1 MIDKEFYNRN
11 GYILLEE
18 NLLEGIDTEV
28 LDNYVNER
36 ASREGRFQDAWQG
49 CTQVRDLARHPRIL
63 EILKELYE
71 REPIPFQTLNFVVGT
86 EQRTHSDTI
95 HFSSANEQGL
105 MCGVWIALEDIG
117 LNQGPLHYWEG
128 SNLLP
133 VEDYETLGIGE
144 PIASPSWSD
153 PYTGEIYGRY
163 EQELYSRLRS
173 ADCKYKELPIK
184 KGNAF
189 IWSANLAHGGSKILE
204 RGSSRRSQVTHY
216 YFDGVV
222 PVTNMASVRSRGEF
236 YIRNPIN
243 IRTGLPMDITWDGKP
258 ITYEHVP
265 GTSRYKIR
273 VIDEI
278 EYSQERAQEY
288 LNRYADIRSSYPSP
302 EAAFKHYTM
311 FGISEGRIY

>member
-1 MIDKEFYNRN
+1 MIDIEFFNRN
-11 GYILLEE
+11 GYLLLEE
-18 NLLEGIDTEV
+18 NLLEDIDIEAV
-28 LDNYVNER
+28 DAHVNER
-36 ASREGRFQDAWQG
+36 ASKEGRFQDAWQSCKG
-49 CTQVRDLARHPRIL
+49 VRDIATHPRIL
-63 EILKELYE
+63 EILKELYG

-86 EQRTHSDTI
+86 EQKTHSDTI
-95 HFSSANEQGL
+95 HFSSVNRQDL
-105 MCGVWIALEDIG
+105 MCGVWIALEDIT
-117 LNQGPLHYWEG
+117 LNQGPLHYYEG

-133 VEDYETLGIGE
+133 VEDYETLGLGGVVDA
-144 PIASPSWSD
+144 PAWNN
-153 PYTGEIYGRY
+153 PYVGEIYGRY

-173 ADCKYKELPIK
+173 TDCKYKELSIK

-222 PVTNMASVRSRGEF
+222 PVTNMASIRSGGEF

-243 IRTGLPMDITWDGKP
+243 IRTMSPMDISWDGKP

-288 LNRYADIRSSYPSP
+288 LNRYSDIRPSYPTP